1 MILVFYYID
10 NWIQMGTD
18 SVYILVAGVIDYCP
32 KYMLR
37 VKGHQ

>member
-18 SVYILVAGVIDYCP
+18 SVYILVAGVIDCP